1 MGAEMG
7 ESVGV
12 AMVVAEREKLPKRTR
27 TRALDTPS
35 RDPVSAAVALTRTEC
50 TTAIHLVLREH
61 LGRTFYPRTFKRTNE
76 LDYSFLSAPF

>member
-35 RDPVSAAVALTRTEC
+35 RDPVSAAVAPDSYRMYHC
-50 TTAIHLVLREH
+50 H
-61 LGRTFYPRTFKRTNE
+61 PPC
-76 LDYSFLSAPF
+76 SA